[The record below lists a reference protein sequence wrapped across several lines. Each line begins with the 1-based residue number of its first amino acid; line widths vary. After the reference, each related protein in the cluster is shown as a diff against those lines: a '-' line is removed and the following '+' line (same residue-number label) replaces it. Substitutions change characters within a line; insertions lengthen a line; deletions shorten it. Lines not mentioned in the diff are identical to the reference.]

1 MSQDRWTAVER
12 YFGDLLFP
20 PDPALDAALA
30 DSVAAGLPPINV
42 SAAQGRLLAFMAQ
55 MIQARRI
62 LEIGTLGGYSTIW
75 LARALAAGG
84 RIVTLEID
92 ARHADVARRNFER
105 AAVSDRIDLRL
116 GPAHETLPAIQAEGL
131 GPFDLIFVDADKP
144 SYPEYLEWSIRLSR
158 PGGVIIV
165 DNIVRDGAVVDEHTA
180 DVRVQGVRRFNAALA
195 LERRVTATAIQLVGA
210 KGYDGFAVMIVKG
223 TDA

>member
-42 SAAQGRLLAFMAQ
+42 SAAQGRLLALMAQ

-92 ARHADVARRNFER
+92 ARHADVARRHFER
-105 AAVSDRIDLRL
+105 AAVSDRIDLRV
-116 GPAHETLPAIQAEGL
+116 GPAQETLPAIQAEGV

-180 DVRVQGVRRFNAALA
+180 DARVQGVRRFNAALA

>member
-20 PDPALDAALA
+20 SDPALDAALA

-42 SAAQGRLLAFMAQ
+42 SAAQGRLLALMAQ

-105 AAVSDRIDLRL
+105 AAVSDRIDLRV
-116 GPAHETLPAIQAEGL
+116 GPAQETLPAIQAEGL

-144 SYPEYLEWSIRLSR
+144 RYPEYLEWSIRLSR
-158 PGGVIIV
+158 PGGVIVV

-210 KGYDGFAVMIVKG
+210 KGYDGFAVMIVKS

>member
-20 PDPALDAALA
+20 SDPALDAALA

-62 LEIGTLGGYSTIW
+62 LEIGTLGGYSTIF

-84 RIVTLEID
+84 RVVTLEID

-105 AAVSDRIDLRL
+105 AAVSDRIDLRV
-116 GPAHETLPAIQAEGL
+116 GPAQETLPAIQAEGL

-144 SYPEYLEWSIRLSR
+144 SYSEYLEWSIRLSR

-195 LERRVTATAIQLVGA
+195 LERRVTATAIQLVGG
-210 KGYDGFAVMIVKG
+210 KGYDGFAVMIVKS

>member
-42 SAAQGRLLAFMAQ
+42 SAAQGRLLALIAQ

-105 AAVSDRIDLRL
+105 AAVSDRIDLRV
-116 GPAHETLPAIQAEGL
+116 GPAQETLPASQAEGL

-158 PGGVIIV
+158 PGGVIVV
-165 DNIVRDGAVVDEHTA
+165 DNIVRDGAVVDEHAA
-180 DVRVQGVRRFNAALA
+180 DARVQGVRRFNAALA
-195 LERRVTATAIQLVGA
+195 AERRVTATAIQLVGA
-210 KGYDGFAVMIVKG
+210 KGYDGFAVMIVKS